1 MRLLTHNF
9 LKSNVK
15 GTEKGYP
22 LKIEATEIVTEETPV
37 DATFCVKMLSKLNY
51 DALLGAVRELKEGG
65 AEVPDLPLEAS
76 DIKESETMAQ
86 FHRVLFDIHVMEGHL
101 ICPDTGRRFP
111 IKGGIPNMV
120 LHEDEI

>member
-1 MRLLTHNF
+1 MILINNNENR
-9 LKSNVK
+9 
-15 GTEKGYP
+15 TEKGYP

-65 AEVPDLPLEAS
+65 ADLPDLPLEAS
-76 DIKESETMAQ
+76 DIKEETETMAQ
-86 FHRVLFDIHVMEGHL
+86 FHRILFDIHVMEGHL